1 MLSGAQ
7 SPSYL
12 FPEGHRPDQIL
23 TTGHRRYG
31 HINIL
36 VNNASQ
42 QYMCS
47 DLAEIDLDTVEDVF
61 KTNIIQMFA
70 ITKFALPHMGKG
82 DSYVRSVTTKVYR
95 TRKANEAEF

>member
-1 MLSGAQ
+1 MKC
-7 SPSYL
+7 
-12 FPEGHRPDQIL
+12 
-23 TTGHRRYG
+23 RYG
-31 HINIL
+31 NINIL
-36 VNNASQ
+36 VNNAST

-82 DSYVRSVTTKVYR
+82 DSYVSSLSPRR
-95 TRKANEAEF
+95 LD